1 VLDQEL
7 ESMNRDVASRIVKAA
22 VSLNNNL
29 GEIDLAIS
37 AIEDEA
43 EKRRFVQAL
52 GQIFKTI
59 SLDLLKPVVAQ
70 YPSLEPYRGEE
81 SQT

>member
-1 VLDQEL
+1 MAGVKD
-7 ESMNRDVASRIVKAA
+7 MNREIASRIVKAA
-22 VSLNNNL
+22 ISLNNHL

-43 EKRRFVQAL
+43 ERRRFVQAL

-59 SLDLLKPVVAQ
+59 SLDFLKPIVAQ
-70 YPSLEPYRGEE
+70 YPSLEPYRGDEP
-81 SQT
+81 